1 MSFYFSL
8 WFSAFLSNGYW
19 EWREQLVFQSLR
31 YSWEKPWSFLWWLP
45 KIVGWKP
52 DGKNENAIQPS
63 APFLHNFHIKSTWS
77 INCVQHKI
85 ALGAEEKMMSPA
97 HSISQGDVGSELPK
111 KSSLANLLGTR
122 ASPPKT
128 EQAAVHAQIAR
139 RAKHIVTLL
148 ERKSTQEVHW
158 QQEPASGYGANTQE
172 TSALTVGGSREMAT
186 PWGVL
191 RKRERSTYTHAHTCT
206 HGASEGSRF
215 TRGRPTTW
223 RLAWL
228 RTSFA
233 APSSLSTFS
242 SPFKAQTYLQFQI
255 HLLSSEIHTEQV
267 NLRLVHRSQLV
278 LFGCT
283 LRWGTASDLKQPEGV
298 SLLSTPL
305 WGCGQVYPNTKVGPQ
320 ERPKWQK
327 HDRDQ
332 GRVTLFTWHLTNPN
346 KTAALACQSW
356 LTKEQVEAAM
366 EQL

>member
-8 WFSAFLSNGYW
+8 WFSAFLSTGYW

-31 YSWEKPWSFLWWLP
+31 YSWEKPWSFPWWLP
-45 KIVGWKP
+45 KTVGWKP

-122 ASPPKT
+122 ASPQNRTSSCACSNSKT
-128 EQAAVHAQIAR
+128 CKTQRHSAR
-139 RAKHIVTLL
+139 KKEHTGSTLTARTGL
-148 ERKSTQEVHW
+148 WLRGQY
-158 QQEPASGYGANTQE
+158 SGNLCTDG
-172 TSALTVGGSREMAT
+172 GGSRERAT
-186 PWGVL
+186 PGGCGG
-191 RKRERSTYTHAHTCT
+191 RERSTYTHAHTCT

-233 APSSLSTFS
+233 APS
-242 SPFKAQTYLQFQI
+242 
-255 HLLSSEIHTEQV
+255 
-267 NLRLVHRSQLV
+267 
-278 LFGCT
+278 
-283 LRWGTASDLKQPEGV
+283 
-298 SLLSTPL
+298 
-305 WGCGQVYPNTKVGPQ
+305 
-320 ERPKWQK
+320 
-327 HDRDQ
+327 
-332 GRVTLFTWHLTNPN
+332 
-346 KTAALACQSW
+346 
-356 LTKEQVEAAM
+356 
-366 EQL
+366 